1 MNKLSQG
8 ILPGPFFRNPPTLV
22 TVFTPRSLTS
32 SLTRDSLGRTT
43 ENFQVVR
50 FDCTVLYH

>member
-22 TVFTPRSLTS
+22 TGVYPQKPDFL
-32 SLTRDSLGRTT
+32 
-43 ENFQVVR
+43 
-50 FDCTVLYH
+50 FDP